1 MAIRKKAS
9 SGGDIDW
16 YLISIDR
23 LKQIGL
29 VLFILLLGGAGY
41 WFLHNEKGN
50 PRANAES
57 AIADARQ
64 ALNTLAAS
72 KDFPNRR
79 GEFERAQKK
88 LEDANTLFGAA
99 KYVDAQGAAV
109 ESQTISRAAVSGGD
123 SGNGDAQFITVEGDV
138 QFQKSTNSDW
148 HHAEMRVPLYN
159 GDWVKTGDRASAE
172 LLFTS
177 NGSLYTVGPNALLE
191 IYAAVQ
197 PGSSKKNNAVQMQ
210 VGTVEVATVDQ
221 ESSVRTP
228 GTQIIVDSES
238 TTQVGVDSTKSTSVV
253 STKGSASVTPKSGG
267 EAVVVSS
274 GEKISASP
282 EGGISPVKKLI
293 LPPALKSPSD
303 NQVFQVTNESKV
315 EFAWEPQTGAT
326 SYQLQVSRSRLF
338 STLEINSKRQKL
350 SASAK
355 VTDEGAF
362 YWRVAS
368 IGADGEVG
376 PYSPF
381 RRFRVSGGGRD
392 TSSGGGVNAS
402 DATPPKLTLKRPQP
416 IGGAYYIIEGTT
428 EPGSTVFI
436 NEEEV
441 DVESSGHFKK
451 LIVFAKVGQNAVV
464 VKAVD
469 PAGNQ
474 TVQSQT
480 VLVEE

>member
-41 WFLHNEKGN
+41 WFMQHEKGN

-64 ALNTLAAS
+64 SLNSLAAS
-72 KDFPNRR
+72 KDFPSRR
-79 GEFERAQKK
+79 SEFENAQRK
-88 LEDANTLFGAA
+88 LEEANTFFSAS
-99 KYVDAQGAAV
+99 KFVEAQNAAV

-123 SGNGDAQFITVEGDV
+123 TDNGDAQFITVEGDV

-148 HHAEMRVPLYN
+148 HRAEMRVPLFN

-172 LLFTS
+172 LVFNS

-210 VGTVEVATVDQ
+210 VGTVEVATIDQ
-221 ESSVRTP
+221 ASSVRTP
-228 GTQIIVDSES
+228 GTQIEVDTES
-238 TTQVGVDSTKSTSVV
+238 TTQVGVDAAKATSVV
-253 STKGSASVTPKSGG
+253 STKGSASVTPKAGG
-267 EAVVVSS
+267 ETVKVNS
-274 GEKISASP
+274 GEKVSATS
-282 EGGISPVKKLI
+282 EGGLSAVKRLT

-303 NQVFQVTNESKV
+303 NQVFQVTNDVKV
-315 EFAWEPQTGAT
+315 EFGWEPQSGAT
-326 SYQLQVSRSRLF
+326 SYLLQVSRSRLF
-338 STLEINSKRQKL
+338 STLEINSKRQKM

-355 VTDEGAF
+355 VSSEGMF

-376 PYSPF
+376 PFSPF

-392 TSSGGGVNAS
+392 NSTGGGVNGS
-402 DATPPKLTLKRPQP
+402 DATPPALQLKRPQS
-416 IGGAYYIIEGTT
+416 IGGAYYIIEGAT
-428 EPGSTVFI
+428 EPGCTVFI

-441 DVESSGHFKK
+441 DVESNGHFKK
-451 LIVFAKVGQNAVV
+451 LIVFSKIGQNAVV

-469 PAGNQ
+469 PAGNPN
-474 TVQSQT
+474 VQSQT
-480 VLVEE
+480 VVVEE

>member
-1 MAIRKKAS
+1 MAIRKKDS

-64 ALNTLAAS
+64 ALNSLAAS
-72 KDFPNRR
+72 KDFPSRR
-79 GEFERAQKK
+79 NEFDRAQKK
-88 LEDANTLFGAA
+88 LEEANTLFGSA
-99 KYVDAQGAAV
+99 KYADAQGAAV

-148 HHAEMRVPLYN
+148 HHAEMRVPLFN

-172 LLFTS
+172 LVFNS

-210 VGTVEVATVDQ
+210 VGTVEVATIDQ

-228 GTQIIVDSES
+228 GTQIVVDSES
-238 TTQVGVDSTKSTSVV
+238 TTQVGVDTGKATSII
-253 STKGSASVTPKSGG
+253 STKGSASVTPAAGG
-267 EAVVVSS
+267 EAVKVNS
-274 GEKISASP
+274 GEKVSASSD
-282 EGGISPVKKLI
+282 GAVSPAKQLVR
-293 LPPALKSPSD
+293 PPALKSPSD

-315 EFAWEPQTGAT
+315 DFGWEPQPGAT
-326 SYQLQVSRSRLF
+326 SYLLQVSRSRLF
-338 STLEINSKRQKL
+338 SALEINSKRQKMT
-350 SASAK
+350 ASAK
-355 VTDEGAF
+355 VTSEGAF

-376 PYSPF
+376 PFSPF
-381 RRFRVSGGGRD
+381 RRFRVSGDGR
-392 TSSGGGVNAS
+392 SSGGGINS
-402 DATPPKLTLKRPQP
+402 TDTTPPALQLKRPQP
-416 IGGAYYIIEGTT
+416 IGGAYYMIEGTT
-428 EPGSTVFI
+428 DPGSTVFI

-451 LIVFAKVGQNAVV
+451 LIVFAKIGQNAVV